1 MTPSPI
7 NGPRIEPRSGA
18 VRKLVV
24 ILHGYGADGN
34 DLIGLGHEWADFL
47 PDTAFAAPDGHEA
60 CGQNP
65 FGRQW
70 FALSQRDPH
79 ELWTGACAAAP
90 VIDAF
95 IDSELQARGLTEA
108 DLALVG
114 FSQGAMMALH
124 VGLRRKRAPAAIL
137 SYSGALVG
145 PQHLAQA
152 IGGRAPE
159 ALPALLLVH
168 GTDDNVIPVDALY
181 ASADAIAAAGGVC
194 QYKASPGVGHTIDG
208 EGLAHGAVFLASSLG
223 LPVPQALKAP

>member
-1 MTPSPI
+1 MTILPI
-7 NGPRIEPRSGA
+7 NGPCIEPRSGA
-18 VRKLVV
+18 TRKLVI
-24 ILHGYGADGN
+24 ILHRYGADGN
-34 DLIGLGHEWADFL
+34 DLIGLGHQWADFM
-47 PDTAFAAPDGHEA
+47 PDTAFAAPDAHEG

-79 ELWTGACAAAP
+79 ELWSGACAAAP

-95 IDSELQARGLTEA
+95 IESELQARGLTDA

-152 IGGRAPE
+152 IGGRQPE
-159 ALPALLLVH
+159 ALPAMLLIH
-168 GTDDNVIPVDALY
+168 GTGDTVIPIDALY

-194 QYKASPGVGHTIDG
+194 EYKVSPGVGHSIDG
-208 EGLAHGAVFLASSLG
+208 EGLAHGAIFLARNLG
-223 LPVPQALKAP
+223 LPVPESLTAP